1 MGLSRRL
8 FPRLLATFIAAF
20 VPFAILMAV
29 LLSRETDQGITA
41 SARTAALTGAQTLGS
56 RTDFYLLNRRRDMEQ
71 LALEAADDIG
81 DAGELERAV
90 DALDR
95 VRRAYDVVQVLDLRG
110 SVIHSSKPG
119 PSLADAGPEWF
130 TGAAAGQPASG
141 QPREA
146 GDGIELVIAEPVRR
160 AGRVVAV
167 VAGDLDVTLM
177 HQFTTQARLGSSGV
191 SLIVDADRRELVSSE
206 WDSRNERDLL
216 ASGALRNRSE
226 TPGARLGTAGG
237 TGTTDRVRVG
247 DREFLAGHSPV
258 EALGGAALVRQ
269 DREEAFEAIDEQ
281 KRLALLVV
289 LLGTVVAAGL
299 AYLFARQAAR
309 PLMAMAGAARAVAGG
324 DLTTRVQPRGTAEVE
339 ELSGSFNAMGEALSR
354 LVARIDDTSAE
365 LSGASTELS
374 AVAEQLAAGT
384 HQQSTAATQT
394 SATMEELA
402 RTFTSIADTVVD
414 AARQTAQT
422 REWLLDAAGAI
433 EASSSRSAAL
443 AERVSGIYGLLE
455 LINEIADQTNLLAL
469 NASIEAA
476 RAGESGRGFA
486 VVADEV
492 RRLAER
498 SKSQAAEIGAIVE
511 EAQAETAGTVMA
523 MEDSAGRMHR
533 GLELMDEVMESTE
546 QVRLT
551 TQQQTAA
558 TRQVVDV
565 MESVTDTSRQTAT
578 TAQQIAAA
586 AAQLTKL
593 VDDLREAAAQVEAR
607 RPAD

>member
-1 MGLSRRL
+1 MGVAKRL
-8 FPRLLATFIAAF
+8 FPRLLATFLAAF
-20 VPFAILMAV
+20 VPFAILLAV
-29 LLSRETDQGITA
+29 LLSRETNEGITEG
-41 SARTAALTGAQTLGS
+41 ARRAVLTGAGSLGS
-56 RTDFYLLNRRRDMEQ
+56 RVDFYLVNRRRDLEQ
-71 LALEAADDIG
+71 LAVEVADDLGRPDQLGVAI
-81 DAGELERAV
+81 DS
-90 DALDR
+90 LDS
-95 VRRAYDVVQVLDLRG
+95 VRRAYDVVQVIRPDGAAL
-110 SVIHSSKPG
+110 HSSRPA
-119 PSLADAGPEWF
+119 PSLGTAQPDWFRAALAGE
-130 TGAAAGQPASG
+130 AAIGH
-141 QPREA
+141 PRQA
-146 GDGIELVIAEPVRR
+146 RDGIELVLAAPVRR
-160 AGRVVAV
+160 GGRVVAV
-167 VAGDLDVTLM
+167 AAADLDVTSM
-177 HQFTTQARLGSSGV
+177 HQFATEARLGRSGI
-191 SLIVDADRRELVSSE
+191 SLVVDAERRELVSSE
-206 WDSRNERDLL
+206 WEAGSERDLL
-216 ASGALRNRSE
+216 AAGALRNRVE
-226 TPGARLGTAGG
+226 TPGARR
-237 TGTTDRVRVG
+237 GTTGDAGTVDQVRVQG
-247 DREFLAGHSPV
+247 REFLTGHAPV

-269 DREEAFEAIDEQ
+269 DREEAFAAIDDQ
-281 KRLALLVV
+281 RRLALLLV
-289 LLGTVVAAGL
+289 LLGTGVAAGL

-309 PLMAMAGAARAVAGG
+309 PLTAMAGAARAVAGG
-324 DLTTRVQPRGTAEVE
+324 DLTTRVRPSGAAEVE
-339 ELSGSFNAMGEALSR
+339 ELSGSFNGMVESLSALVR
-354 LVARIDDTSAE
+354 RIDDTGAE

-374 AVAEQLAAGT
+374 AVAEQLAAAT
-384 HQQSTAATQT
+384 HQQSAAATQT

-402 RTFTSIADTVVD
+402 RTFTSIADTVVGV
-414 AARQTAQT
+414 AEQTAQT
-422 REWLLDAAGAI
+422 REWLLDSAGSI
-433 EASSSRSAAL
+433 EASAGRSAAL
-443 AERVSGIYGLLE
+443 AERVTGISGLLE

-511 EAQAETAGTVMA
+511 EAQAETAGTVVA

>member
-8 FPRLLATFIAAF
+8 FPRLLATFLAAF

-29 LLSRETDQGITA
+29 LLSRETNQGITESA
-41 SARTAALTGAQTLGS
+41 STAALTGAQTLGS

-71 LALEAADDIG
+71 LALEAADDLG
-81 DAGELERAV
+81 DAAELERAV
-90 DALDR
+90 TSLDR
-95 VRRAYDVVQVLDLRG
+95 VRRAYDVVQVLDAQG
-110 SVIHSSKPG
+110 GVIQSSKPA
-119 PSLADAGPEWF
+119 PSLAAESPDWF
-130 TGAAAGQPASG
+130 TAAAAGQPGHG
-141 QPREA
+141 QPRESE
-146 GDGIELVIAEPVRR
+146 GGIELVIAEPVRR
-160 AGRVVAV
+160 GGRVVAV
-167 VAGDLDVTLM
+167 AAADLDVTEM
-177 HQFTTQARLGSSGV
+177 HQFTSQSRLGDSGV

-206 WDSRNERDLL
+206 WDPRNERDML
-216 ASGALRNRSE
+216 ASGALRKRAD
-226 TPGARLGTAGG
+226 TPGARLGTGG
-237 TGTTDRVRVG
+237 ETGTTDIVEVSG
-247 DREFLAGHSPV
+247 REFLTGHSPV

-269 DREEAFEAIDEQ
+269 DREEAFAAIDEQ
-281 KRLALLVV
+281 TRLALLVV
-289 LLGTVVAAGL
+289 LIGTLVAAAL

-309 PLMAMAGAARAVAGG
+309 PLTAMAGAARAVAGG
-324 DLTTRVQPRGTAEVE
+324 DLTTRVEPRGTAEVE
-339 ELSGSFNAMGEALSR
+339 ELSGSFNAMVEALSR

-384 HQQSTAATQT
+384 HQQSAAATQT

-433 EASSSRSAAL
+433 EASSSRSTAL

-455 LINEIADQTNLLAL
+455 LINDIADQTNLLAV

-511 EAQAETAGTVMA
+511 EAQAETSATVMA

-533 GLELMDEVMESTE
+533 GLELMDAVAESTE
-546 QVRLT
+546 RVRLT

-558 TRQVVDV
+558 AQQVVEV
-565 MESVTDTSRQTAT
+565 MESVTDTSRQTAS

-586 AAQLTKL
+586 ASQLNAL
-593 VDDLREAAAQVEAR
+593 VDELREASAQVEAR